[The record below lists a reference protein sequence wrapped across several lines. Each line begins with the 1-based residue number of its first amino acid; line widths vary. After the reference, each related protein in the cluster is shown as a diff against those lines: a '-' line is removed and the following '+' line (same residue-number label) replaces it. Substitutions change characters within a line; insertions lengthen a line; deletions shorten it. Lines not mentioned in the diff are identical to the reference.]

1 VEKVKWTSLLGK
13 VVNKMAYITA
23 IIEFCK
29 PYAIK
34 LAEKLIPVLIENI
47 ILNKRKK
54 ESKMAEETTTSV
66 VETLKDTVTAV
77 GQTVAVVAE
86 ATAEQQVKAKMN
98 EELEEFVTK
107 KKAEI
112 VTTKNSYVKVRDQ
125 LYITLV
131 TASEAELDAQVSV
144 LGVKALAQLE
154 KLIAKM

>member
-1 VEKVKWTSLLGK
+1 
-13 VVNKMAYITA
+13 MAYLTP
-23 IIEFCK
+23 IIEFLK

-34 LAEKLIPVLIENI
+34 LVENLVPVLIENI

-54 ESKMAEETTTSV
+54 ESKMAEETTTSTAD
-66 VETLKDTVTAV
+66 TLKDTVTAV
-77 GQTVAVVAE
+77 VETAATVAE
-86 ATAEQQVKAKMN
+86 STTEEQVKTKMD

-107 KKAEI
+107 KQAEI
-112 VTTKNSYVKVRDQ
+112 ATTKSSYVKVRDQ

-131 TASEAELDAQVSV
+131 TAAEAELDAQISV

>member
-1 VEKVKWTSLLGK
+1 
-13 VVNKMAYITA
+13 MAYLTS

-34 LAEKLIPVLIENI
+34 LVEKIIPVLIENI

-54 ESKMAEETTTSV
+54 ESKMAEETTTSTA
-66 VETLKDTVTAV
+66 ETLKDTVTAV
-77 GQTVAVVAE
+77 VETAATVAE
-86 ATAEQQVKAKMN
+86 STAEQQLQDQIDAK
-98 EELEEFVTK
+98 LADFVAK
-107 KKAEI
+107 KQAEI
-112 VTTKNSYVKVRDQ
+112 ASTKSSYVKVRDQ

-131 TASEAELDAQVSV
+131 TAAEAELDAQISV